1 MLKILPFESG
11 DLHAIVA
18 FVEAIQEHERMSILD
33 LKPGAD
39 IGRSYA
45 ETLVRTVAERSGLI
59 VIAKADGQ
67 PVGFACAWID
77 EDDDP
82 LVREEVRRHAYVSD
96 IFVDPGWRR
105 RGLGRMLLDAIEGV
119 MRRRGCQRIRI
130 CSKAANREAV
140 SFYRGLAMTRT
151 RSPFQSEL
159 SRTTLSSTTRDSCR
173 AWPPISRTCSPS
185 AR

>member
-1 MLKILPFESG
+1 MLKIEPFEPA

-18 FVEAIQEHERMSILD
+18 FVEAIQEHERVSILD

-45 ETLVRTVAERSGLI
+45 ETLVRTVAEQSGLM
-59 VIAKADGQ
+59 VVAKADGH

-82 LVREEVRRHAYVSD
+82 LVREEARRHAYVSD

-105 RGLGRMLLDAIEGV
+105 RGLGRMLLDTIEDD

-140 SFYRGLAMTRT
+140 SFYQRAGYDPYEITFSKQLA
-151 RSPFQSEL
+151 
-159 SRTTLSSTTRDSCR
+159 
-173 AWPPISRTCSPS
+173 
-185 AR
+185 